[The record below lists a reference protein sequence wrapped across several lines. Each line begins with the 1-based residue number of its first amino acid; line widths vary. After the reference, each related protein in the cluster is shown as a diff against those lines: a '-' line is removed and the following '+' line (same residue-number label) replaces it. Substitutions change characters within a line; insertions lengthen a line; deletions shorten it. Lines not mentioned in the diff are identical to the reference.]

1 MGLVNL
7 SFSCYVV
14 LLGLLISVI
23 GTTLTL
29 SHLLIWSFLV
39 IGSLSVC
46 GWLKAKVGSDALVLY
61 FVISVLGSLMFLVS
75 CRESFLSYIILQL
88 SLLLKLGLAPFQFWV
103 FKVLRP
109 LDIPS
114 LCLFLGPLKAGLLWL
129 IVNVSHPTFLLV
141 SASLLLGLLLLWLS
155 HQFHLVLYAS
165 GSCQLLILVLI
176 GPSTFI
182 PYYSIYLLALL
193 GIYWSSTGSVSS
205 LFAFLRLGALPPLT
219 MFWAKVLALSSLPF
233 ISSVLVIFISLLT
246 LWPYVSCSLSLRS
259 RSRTSL
265 LHRLLLITYPLFLV
279 SLYW

>member
-1 MGLVNL
+1 M
-7 SFSCYVV
+7 
-14 LLGLLISVI
+14 
-23 GTTLTL
+23 
-29 SHLLIWSFLV
+29 
-39 IGSLSVC
+39 
-46 GWLKAKVGSDALVLY
+46 
-61 FVISVLGSLMFLVS
+61 
-75 CRESFLSYIILQL
+75 
-88 SLLLKLGLAPFQFWV
+88 
-103 FKVLRP
+103 
-109 LDIPS
+109 
-114 LCLFLGPLKAGLLWL
+114 
-129 IVNVSHPTFLLV
+129 SHPTFLLV

-279 SLYW
+279 SLY